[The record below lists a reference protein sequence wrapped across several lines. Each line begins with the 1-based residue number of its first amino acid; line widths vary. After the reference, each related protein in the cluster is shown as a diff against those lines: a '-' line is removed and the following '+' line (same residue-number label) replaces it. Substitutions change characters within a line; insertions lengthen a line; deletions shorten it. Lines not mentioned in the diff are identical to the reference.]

1 MILSI
6 LIVILLMV
14 GVFFFTVGTIG
25 LLRLPE
31 VYTRLHATTKCDTLG
46 ACSILL
52 GMMLYEGIA
61 FASVEMLFIIA
72 FLLLANPTAAHAI
85 ARGSYKRGFG
95 LWEGTGV
102 DMYRGVVTFYTKP
115 TEELVEESK

>member
-6 LIVILLMV
+6 LIVILLAI
-14 GVFFFTVGTIG
+14 GVFFLAVGTIG